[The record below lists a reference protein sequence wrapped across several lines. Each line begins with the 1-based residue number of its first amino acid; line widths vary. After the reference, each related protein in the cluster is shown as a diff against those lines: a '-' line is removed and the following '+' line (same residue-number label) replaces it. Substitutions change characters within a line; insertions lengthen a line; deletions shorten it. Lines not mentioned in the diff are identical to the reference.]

1 MKTLYAKVKFTNEI
15 VKNKYNDKTYDY
27 ITFFNDLKEGDLI
40 VVGTKFGYSVA
51 EFVCYKDEKG
61 NSNSFI
67 VDKVDTSVYESL
79 RERQYKI
86 KKLSKEID
94 ERAKQALQRKKLD
107 ELATSDQE
115 LKTMLD
121 TLDALVSAD

>member
-27 ITFFNDLKEGDLI
+27 MTFFSDLKEGDLI
-40 VVGTKFGYSVA
+40 VVGTKFWYSVA

-61 NSNSFI
+61 KSNSFI

-79 RERQYKI
+79 RDRQYKI

-121 TLDALVSAD
+121 TLDALVTAD